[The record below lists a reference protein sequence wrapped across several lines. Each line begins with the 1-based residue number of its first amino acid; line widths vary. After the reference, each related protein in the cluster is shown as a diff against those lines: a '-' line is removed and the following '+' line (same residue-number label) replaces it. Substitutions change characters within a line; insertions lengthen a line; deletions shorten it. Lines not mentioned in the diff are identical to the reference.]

1 MEEIKRRLKAFK
13 DARILYQKA
22 KDESEQ
28 IATLLTSAAI
38 DYSKVKVQTSPHD
51 FTDTMARLVDLHNEC
66 VKRMNECVTAMEDA
80 ARLIDLVEEPE
91 LREILS
97 RRYLRLDQ
105 WPDIAEVLKK
115 DERWIYRLHERALQE
130 IKQKIDFDQ

>member
-66 VKRMNECVTAMEDA
+66 VKRMAECVTAMEDT

-91 LREILS
+91 LRDILS
-97 RRYLRLDQ
+97 RRYLRLDH
-105 WPDIAEVLKK
+105 WPDIAESLNK
-115 DERWIYRLHERALQE
+115 DERWIYRLHGRALEE
-130 IKQKIDFDQ
+130 IKEKIEFDQ